1 MATTINPIDRADLE
15 IIYNDPRYEDLRPL
29 FEYIFEV
36 LDQIRADND
45 ANH

>member
-1 MATTINPIDRADLE
+1 MATTINPIDRDDLD
-15 IIYNDPRYEDLRPL
+15 IIYKDPRYKDLRPL
-29 FEYIFEV
+29 IEYIFEV